1 MSTDSNLLK
10 SHQPWRRLKQE
21 SRYLNNTNAK
31 PRRKKKKKNLEQKT
45 VKRARSKILAA
56 SQRGTNYD
64 LKRLF
69 LSADKDKDKA
79 LSFNEWENIL
89 SKHRSGV
96 SFSLDDVKSL
106 FVLVNES
113 KNGYI
118 SWKEFLNFVDPN
130 AVVKQS
136 STNYNS
142 ERTRPLTPIQIQNLQ
157 VRIEAQSHN
166 SSISHRE
173 SYSTS
178 TSR

>member
-1 MSTDSNLLK
+1 M
-10 SHQPWRRLKQE
+10 
-21 SRYLNNTNAK
+21 
-31 PRRKKKKKNLEQKT
+31 
-45 VKRARSKILAA
+45 KRARSKILAA

-69 LSADKDKDKA
+69 LSADKDKDEA

-106 FVLVNES
+106 FLLVNES

-142 ERTRPLTPIQIQNLQ
+142 GANKTSNADTNTKFASQESKL
-157 VRIEAQSHN
+157 SHTN

>member
-1 MSTDSNLLK
+1 MKISIIGAGYVGLSLALLISRKYHVNLLDTDQK
-10 SHQPWRRLKQE
+10 KISL
-21 SRYLNNTNAK
+21 L
-31 PRRKKKKKNLEQKT
+31 KKKISPIKDSEIKKFLKLKNINFNPTSDKKEAIENSYIT
-45 VKRARSKILAA
+45 IIATP
-56 SQRGTNYD
+56 TNYD

-69 LSADKDKDKA
+69 LSADKDKDEA

-106 FVLVNES
+106 FLLVNES

-142 ERTRPLTPIQIQNLQ
+142 GANK
-157 VRIEAQSHN
+157 
-166 SSISHRE
+166 
-173 SYSTS
+173 TS
-178 TSR
+178 NADTNTKFAT